1 MSPVKMLPANFIEA
15 RNLLLRNYPF
25 YGIPAL
31 GSEIIITEEIPT
43 AATDGRSMFFN
54 PKFID
59 KMPVPHL
66 AFVIAHESIHILCG
80 HPGLM
85 AKKQWPDN
93 APLIPAKFNKA
104 ADYWINQNLRAEQF
118 QFCTKVQPL
127 YSSDYINHAIRQI
140 YDKLPDPPPSP
151 SGGGGKP
158 GDPNNSPSPG
168 NGDPTPGSG
177 GLSAGDDCIPYDLT
191 PEETTEQRIK
201 TRTAVEAAKS
211 QGKLP
216 KWAEQ
221 YVEELNDPK
230 IDYRELLTAWI
241 TSSTDKNDVNWK
253 QLNRRYLPDF
263 FCPVLSDT
271 SFGRLAVG
279 LDTSGSV
286 WEKAPQFL
294 SEFNG
299 ILKQLRP
306 LNTLLL
312 PFDTEVKETTEF
324 APGEEVQIGMKL
336 YGGGGTDFRP
346 VFDHLLDKQID
357 ALIMLTDMY
366 GSFPDDA
373 PPYPVL
379 WVSITDVDKA
389 PFGTVVHADI

>member
-1 MSPVKMLPANFIEA
+1 MLPANFIEA

-31 GSEIIITEEIPT
+31 GSEIILTEEIPT
-43 AATDGRSMFFN
+43 AATDGRAMLFN

-80 HPGLM
+80 HPSLM

-93 APLIPAKFNKA
+93 APLLPAKFNKA
-104 ADYWINQNLRAEQF
+104 ADYWINANLKAEQF

-127 YSSDYINHAIRQI
+127 YSTDYMNQAIRTI
-140 YDKLPDPPPSP
+140 YDKLPDPPPTP
-151 SGGGGKP
+151 SNGGASG
-158 GDPNNSPSPG
+158 G
-168 NGDPTPGSG
+168 NGDLTTQAQG
-177 GLSAGDDCIPYDLT
+177 GLTEGDDCIPYNLT
-191 PEETTEQRIK
+191 PEEVTEQRIK

-221 YVEELNDPK
+221 YVEEMNDPK
-230 IDYRELLTAWI
+230 LDYRELLPVWI
-241 TSSTDKNDVNWK
+241 TSCVNKNDVNWK

-263 FCPVLSDT
+263 YCPILSDT

-294 SEFNG
+294 SELNG

-312 PFDTEVKETTEF
+312 PFDTEIKETTEF
-324 APGEEVQIGMKL
+324 GPGEEVQIGMKL

-346 VFDHLLDKQID
+346 VFDHLLGEPID
-357 ALIMLTDMY
+357 GLIMLTDMY
-366 GSFPDDA
+366 GTFPDA
-373 PPYPVL
+373 PPSYPVL
-379 WVSITDVDKA
+379 WVSITDIDKA